1 MSRERLLL
9 AVFDLIFI
17 FVLVMLVYKGLTAGS
32 LM

>member
-1 MSRERLLL
+1 MGRERLLL